1 MLLQFRRRIGTN
13 ASCSVTW
20 VWWTLPFMATLAQK
34 IQCETHVRQMLEREG
49 MPMPDEVEYGFGCI
63 RLFFNEPKVMLVVDI
78 DDYSEVDEAIARRA
92 ASGEPAPEPTQ
103 PAPRERDGRE
113 RDGREHDGR
122 GPPFSM
128 FPYPGPGQRN

>member
-1 MLLQFRRRIGTN
+1 
-13 ASCSVTW
+13 
-20 VWWTLPFMATLAQK
+20 MATLEEK
-34 IQCETHVRQMLEREG
+34 IRCEAHVRQLLEREG

-78 DDYSEVDEAIARRA
+78 DDYSEVDEAIAKRA
-92 ASGEPAPEPTQ
+92 ASADPAPPPTQ
-103 PAPRERDGRE
+103 LEPRERH
-113 RDGREHDGR
+113 GREHDGR

>member
-1 MLLQFRRRIGTN
+1 
-13 ASCSVTW
+13 
-20 VWWTLPFMATLAQK
+20 MATLAQK

-63 RLFFNEPKVMLVVDI
+63 RLFFTEPKVMLVVDI
-78 DDYSEVDEAIARRA
+78 DDYSEVDEAIAKRA
-92 ASGEPAPEPTQ
+92 ASGELADEAEGADAGVDPERGP
-103 PAPRERDGRE
+103 
-113 RDGREHDGR
+113 REHDGR